1 MSTYVSVSMSSHPL
15 RREETG
21 VVFNVTSNDGTRIG
35 ELVVSKG
42 GIRWRAKNERDHHFL
57 SWARLDEA
65 MSQAPKR

>member
-1 MSTYVSVSMSSHPL
+1 MPTYVSVSISSHPL

-21 VVFNVTSNDGTRIG
+21 VVFEVTTDDGMRFG

-42 GIRWRAKNERDHHFL
+42 GVRWRARNERDHHFL
-57 SWARLDEA
+57 SWSRLDEV